1 MGFLDNLFGKK
12 NNLEGK
18 INNINLLRTT
28 MRQNEAIIESKNL
41 IRELM
46 QTPSLI
52 NGINN
57 YADLGN
63 FLTNQFNLFQSNQ
76 ELEFIAEISFYAST
90 KSLINQIDPNVLYDR
105 LLVLYNAED
114 FITDTIINA
123 NNFQH
128 NPLSRFSSSQNI
140 RWMADDIL
148 LKMRYHDLFQE
159 NKFYRNGSNDN
170 TFNGQ
175 EFIDLS
181 NRIQQGSFESNNP
194 QDIVSKG
201 KESIDKCFNFISRK
215 YSLTN

>member
-159 NKFYRNGSNDN
+159 NNFYRNGSNDN

-181 NRIQQGSFESNNP
+181 KRIQQGSFESNNP

>member
-1 MGFLDNLFGKK
+1 MGIFDNLFGKK

-28 MRQNEAIIESKNL
+28 MRQNDAIIETKNL
-41 IRELM
+41 IRELI
-46 QTPSLI
+46 QNPTLI
-52 NGINN
+52 NGISN
-57 YADLGN
+57 YGELGN
-63 FLTNQFNLFQSNQ
+63 FLTNQFNLFQSAQ
-76 ELEFIAEISFYAST
+76 ELEFISEISFYAST
-90 KSLINQIDPNVLYDR
+90 KSLNNQIDPNVLYDR

-114 FITDTIINA
+114 FITDTIIHA

-128 NPLSRFSSSQNI
+128 NPLSRFSSSHNI

-181 NRIQQGSFESNNP
+181 NRIQQGSFESKNSH
-194 QDIVSKG
+194 DIVSKG

-215 YSLTN
+215 YSLSI